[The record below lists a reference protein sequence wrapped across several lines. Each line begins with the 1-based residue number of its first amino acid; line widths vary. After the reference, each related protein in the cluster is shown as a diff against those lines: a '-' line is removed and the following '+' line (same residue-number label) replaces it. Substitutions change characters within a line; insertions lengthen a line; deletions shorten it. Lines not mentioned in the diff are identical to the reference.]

1 MEKWFHYLRS
11 LQLVVTGN
19 NAEHEDFILS
29 VRDLYEDSHLVR
41 PPPSHKVPKMI
52 LTVLHFFTSQ
62 ERAWRGRWWY
72 SPIQKNLDTSSILPH
87 FIWHLIIQL
96 YILKSSSKKFTKP
109 VWEKHQLL
117 LLECNKWN
125 YTQIY
130 IENNEKNNRLI
141 KTDKNQT
148 NFSKH
153 FKGGTAESQL
163 TLLSGH
169 FYQVSESGR
178 VKK

>member
-1 MEKWFHYLRS
+1 MPFPQNSPVSTSLCQAKFYSYKFRGNFLSFQITVPQKTYTAFLPGLNNSLEKWFHYLRS

-96 YILKSSSKKFTKP
+96 YLLKSS
-109 VWEKHQLL
+109 
-117 LLECNKWN
+117 
-125 YTQIY
+125 
-130 IENNEKNNRLI
+130 LI
-141 KTDKNQT
+141 
-148 NFSKH
+148 F
-153 FKGGTAESQL
+153 
-163 TLLSGH
+163 
-169 FYQVSESGR
+169 
-178 VKK
+178 